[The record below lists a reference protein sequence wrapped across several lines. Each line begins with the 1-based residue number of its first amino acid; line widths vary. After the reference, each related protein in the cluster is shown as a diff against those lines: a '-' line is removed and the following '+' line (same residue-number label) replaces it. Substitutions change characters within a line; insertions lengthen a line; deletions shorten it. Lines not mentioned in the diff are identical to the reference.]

1 MEQRMAPDDTTS
13 THVHAHSHGSLRLQT
28 GSPRVA
34 RVLAI
39 GIGLCLVATV
49 VGLVVLR
56 PTGPMEEAPG
66 VIPGTVFVDGT
77 VNSVLPDVC
86 PPEYDATVE
95 CLTAEVRVTSGPESG
110 ELVEL
115 PVTRGI
121 PGAPDLR
128 DGDDIRMSYFAKGPE
143 GFKYQFDDYQR
154 GRPIFLLACLFVVA
168 VVALSRM
175 QGLRALLGMAIS
187 LVVIVAYLLPA
198 LLRGGPPLPL
208 ALVTAIVVAFCALYL
223 AHGIHNGTHVAF
235 AGSVLSLSLATLL
248 GALFISLCHFTGLSD
263 ENAMSLTVA
272 AGELD
277 LRGLILAGLVIGSLG
292 VLDDMTVTQVS
303 AVSELQAADPTRSA
317 YGLYR
322 SGLRIGRD
330 HVASTVNTLVLAYA
344 GASLPLLLLFS
355 QGGRSVWGVLT
366 TETVAVE
373 VVGALVGSI
382 GLVASVPITTGLAA
396 LVVHRARE
404 ADADVDVDGAPG
416 GDGTEDGGAA
426 RNVDDGD
433 RGSGGAGPT
442 SPAEDPWAVDD
453 DADFWDRR

>member
-1 MEQRMAPDDTTS
+1 MEQRMAPDETTP
-13 THVHAHSHGSLRLQT
+13 THVHAHSHGSLRLRI
-28 GSPRVA
+28 GSPRAA
-34 RVLAI
+34 RLLAI
-39 GIGLCLVATV
+39 GIGLCLIATV
-49 VGLVVLR
+49 IELVVLR
-56 PTGPMEEAPG
+56 PSGPLEEAPG
-66 VIPGTVFVDGT
+66 VIPGTIFVDGT

-86 PPEYDATVE
+86 PDEYDASVE
-95 CLTAEVRVTSGPESG
+95 CLTAEVRVTSGPEDG

-115 PVTRGI
+115 PITRGI

-128 DGDDIRMSYFAKGPE
+128 EGDDIRMSYFAKGPE
-143 GFKYQFDDYQR
+143 GFEYQFDDYQR
-154 GRPIFLLACLFVVA
+154 GRPVFLLACLFVVA
-168 VVALSRM
+168 VVALSRF
-175 QGLRALLGMAIS
+175 QGLRALLGMGIS

-223 AHGIHNGTHVAF
+223 AHGIHAGTHVAF

-263 ENAMSLTVA
+263 ENALSLTVA
-272 AGELD
+272 AGDLD

-303 AVSELQAADPTRSA
+303 AVSELQAADPDRSA

-322 SGLRIGRD
+322 LGLRIGRD

-396 LVVHRARE
+396 LVVHRPSAPH
-404 ADADVDVDGAPG
+404 AATPDDADPPAP
-416 GDGTEDGGAA
+416 DAEPPAA
-426 RNVDDGD
+426 R
-433 RGSGGAGPT
+433 
-442 SPAEDPWAVDD
+442 EDPWSVDD
-453 DADFWDRR
+453 EADFWDRR